1 MFPMPRQSVLSFRRQ
16 DEAALRSRAF
26 DMKNVRMTVEGAIGR
41 ITLAR
46 PEKKNALDR
55 TTADELAEALF
66 ALSEAPVRVVA
77 LDGDGP
83 DFCTGA
89 DLSALEEMID
99 APRQQHIDDAKA
111 LGHVFHTIRRMEKP
125 VVALVK
131 GRAYGGGA
139 GLATACDIVLAHEE
153 ARFAYPE
160 ITIGFVPAMV
170 MTMLRRC
177 VGEKQAF
184 ELVATGRIVKA
195 DEAADLGLASRVF
208 AAKEFDQLCIAVLN
222 TLADAEPSA
231 MAATKT
237 LFYKLDTLGFL
248 DGISAGII
256 ANADARATPAFRA
269 GIQRF
274 TSRKKDNQ

>member
-1 MFPMPRQSVLSFRRQ
+1 MS
-16 DEAALRSRAF
+16 A
-26 DMKNVRMTVEGAIGR
+26 EGSIGR

-55 TTADELAEALF
+55 IMADELAEALF
-66 ALSEAPVRVVA
+66 AMSESPVNVVA
-77 LDGDGP
+77 LDGEGP

-89 DLSALEEMID
+89 DLAAIEEMLD
-99 APRQQHIDDAKA
+99 TPRQEHIDDAKA
-111 LGHVFHTIRRMEKP
+111 LGHVFHTIRKMEKP

-131 GRAYGGGA
+131 GRAYAGGA

-160 ITIGFVPAMV
+160 VTIGFVPAMA

-184 ELVATGRIVKA
+184 ELVSTGRILSA
-195 DEAADLGLASRVF
+195 DEALKIGLVSRVF
-208 AAKEFDQLCIAVLN
+208 AAKEFDHLCKAALDK
-222 TLADAEPSA
+222 LADAPPSA

-248 DGISAGII
+248 DGISAGIV
-256 ANADARATPAFRA
+256 ANADARLTPAFRE
-269 GIQRF
+269 GVQRF
-274 TSRKKDNQ
+274 TSRKKEQ

>member
-1 MFPMPRQSVLSFRRQ
+1 M
-16 DEAALRSRAF
+16 A
-26 DMKNVRMTVEGAIGR
+26 VEGAIGR

-55 TTADELAEALF
+55 ATADELAEALF

-83 DFCTGA
+83 DFCAGA
-89 DLSALEEMID
+89 DLAALEEMLD
-99 APRQQHIDDAKA
+99 APRQTHIDDAKA

-125 VVALVK
+125 VVALVR
-131 GRAYGGGA
+131 GRAYAGGA
-139 GLATACDIVLAHEE
+139 GLATACDMVLAHED
-153 ARFAYPE
+153 ARFGYPE
-160 ITIGFVPAMV
+160 VTIGFVPAMV
-170 MTMLRRC
+170 MTLLRRS

-184 ELVATGRIVKA
+184 ELVSTGRIIKA
-195 DEAADLGLASRVF
+195 DEAREIGLVSRVF
-208 AAKEFDQLCIAVLN
+208 AATEFAQRSDGVLN
-222 TLADAEPSA
+222 QLAEQDPSA

-248 DGISAGII
+248 DGISAGIV

-269 GIQRF
+269 GVQGF
-274 TSRKKDNQ
+274 TKRKKDTP

>member
-1 MFPMPRQSVLSFRRQ
+1 
-16 DEAALRSRAF
+16 
-26 DMKNVRMTVEGAIGR
+26 MKHIRMSVEGPIGW

-55 TTADELAEALF
+55 VMTDELAEALF
-66 ALSEAPVRVVA
+66 AMSESPVSVVA
-77 LDGDGP
+77 IDAEGP

-89 DLSALEEMID
+89 DLAAIEEMLD
-99 APRQQHIDDAKA
+99 APRQQHLDDAKA

-125 VVALVK
+125 VVALVT
-131 GRAYGGGA
+131 GRAYAGGA

-160 ITIGFVPAMV
+160 VTIGFVPAMA

-177 VGEKQAF
+177 VGEKLAF
-184 ELVATGRIVKA
+184 DLVSTGRILKA
-195 DEAADLGLASRVF
+195 DEARDIGIVSRVF
-208 AAKEFDQLCIAVLN
+208 AATQFDQLSRSALKI
-222 TLADAEPSA
+222 LADAPASA

-248 DGISAGII
+248 DGISAGIV
-256 ANADARATPAFRA
+256 ANADARATPAFRE
-269 GIQRF
+269 GVKRF
-274 TSRKKDNQ
+274 ISRGKEQ

>member
-1 MFPMPRQSVLSFRRQ
+1 MNSVRVSV
-16 DEAALRSRAF
+16 DGS
-26 DMKNVRMTVEGAIGR
+26 IGR

-55 TTADELAEALF
+55 VMADELAEALF
-66 ALSEAPVRVVA
+66 ALSESPVNVVA
-77 LDGDGP
+77 IDGEGP

-89 DLSALEEMID
+89 DLSAIEEMLD

-125 VVALVK
+125 VVALVR
-131 GRAYGGGA
+131 GRAYAGGA

-160 ITIGFVPAMV
+160 VSIGFVPAMV
-170 MTMLRRC
+170 MTMLRRS

-184 ELVATGRIVKA
+184 DLVSTGRIVKA
-195 DEAADLGLASRVF
+195 EEARAIGLVSRVF
-208 AAKEFDQLCIAVLN
+208 SAPEFDRLCKAVLD
-222 TLADAEPSA
+222 TLADAPPSA
-231 MAATKT
+231 MASTKT

-248 DGISAGII
+248 DGISAGIV
-256 ANADARATPAFRA
+256 ANADARATPAFRE
-269 GIQRF
+269 GVRRF
-274 TSRKKDNQ
+274 TSRKKEQ